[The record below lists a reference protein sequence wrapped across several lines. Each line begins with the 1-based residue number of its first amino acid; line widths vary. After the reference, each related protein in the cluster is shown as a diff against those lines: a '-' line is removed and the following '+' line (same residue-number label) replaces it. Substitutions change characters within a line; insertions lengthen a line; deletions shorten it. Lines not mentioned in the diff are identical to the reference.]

1 MTHEEFAT
9 NIITR
14 IAFSLD
20 HVAVEQ
26 LRAIILNELSGK
38 EIVEQETL
46 PATDPIDNEKLIR
59 RFLATKNIEGCS
71 KGTLSA
77 YSFGL
82 RKFSD
87 FLNGFDL
94 KDVTTDMIRIYLG
107 NIASKNQ
114 NSYADTVRRYLNTFY
129 QWAENED
136 IILKNPCRKI
146 KHIKCEKKMEK
157 PFSGTD
163 IAMLQDCC
171 YTHQEKAIVSILLS
185 TGIRRAETVAI
196 KISDIDFQTNTILIH
211 GKGSKQRFVYFSD
224 NCKLH
229 LKKHLD
235 SRPYES
241 PYLFA
246 SSRFPYGPLSVESI
260 HTQIKNIGKASGVTN
275 VHCHRFRK
283 WFGTSMADKGVDI
296 RDLQEMMGHSKMDT
310 TNKYYIYSNEKRVR
324 SEHLR
329 FSI

>member
-1 MTHEEFAT
+1 MTHEKFVS

-20 HVAVEQ
+20 RTTAEQ

-46 PATDPIDNEKLIR
+46 PAPDPIDNEKLIR

-71 KGTLSA
+71 KGTLSS

-136 IILKNPCRKI
+136 IILKKTYWKFSHKI
-146 KHIKCEKKMEK
+146 KKVT
-157 PFSGTD
+157 FSELMK
-163 IAMLQDCC
+163 INSMISL
-171 YTHQEKAIVSILLS
+171 IIL
-185 TGIRRAETVAI
+185 
-196 KISDIDFQTNTILIH
+196 
-211 GKGSKQRFVYFSD
+211 Y
-224 NCKLH
+224 
-229 LKKHLD
+229 
-235 SRPYES
+235 
-241 PYLFA
+241 
-246 SSRFPYGPLSVESI
+246 
-260 HTQIKNIGKASGVTN
+260 
-275 VHCHRFRK
+275 
-283 WFGTSMADKGVDI
+283 
-296 RDLQEMMGHSKMDT
+296 
-310 TNKYYIYSNEKRVR
+310 
-324 SEHLR
+324 
-329 FSI
+329 

>member
-1 MTHEEFAT
+1 MTHEEFVT

-14 IAFSLD
+14 ISFIVDSASI
-20 HVAVEQ
+20 EQ
-26 LRAIILNELSGK
+26 IRMSIYSELSGK
-38 EIVEQETL
+38 EIKEKETL
-46 PATDPIDNEKLIR
+46 PSTDPVDNEKLIR

-77 YSFGL
+77 YGFGI
-82 RKFSD
+82 RKFAE
-87 FLNGFDL
+87 FLDGFDL

-114 NSYADTVRRYLNTFY
+114 NSYADTIRRYLNTFY

-136 IILKNPCRKI
+136 IIFKNPCKKI

-171 YTHQEKAIVSILLS
+171 HTYQEKAIVSLLLS
-185 TGIRRAETVAI
+185 TGIRRAEAVSI
-196 KISDIDFQTNTILIH
+196 KISDIDFSTNTILIH
-211 GKGSKQRFVYFSD
+211 GKGAKQRFVYFSD

-229 LKKHLD
+229 LIKYLE
-235 SRPYES
+235 SRKFES
-241 PYLFA
+241 AYLF
-246 SSRFPYGPLSVESI
+246 SSSHYPHGPLSVASL
-260 HTQIKNIGKASGVTN
+260 HGYIKSLGRESGVSN

-296 RDLQEMMGHSKMDT
+296 RDLQEMMGHSNMDT
-310 TNKYYIYSNEKRVR
+310 TNKYYIYSNENRVR
-324 SEHLR
+324 TEHLR
-329 FSI
+329 FAI